1 LNKDNRTRTSLIQ
14 KAILILPG
22 LLLSLVILEIGMR
35 LGGFIILSLQEHRN
49 QLSSRKN
56 GAYNILNIR
65 ESTTQ
70 NQYPAIL
77 GKILTQ
83 REMDITFSAS
93 NREMGGT
100 TEVFY
105 ASPWMQL
112 SRSLKIHK
120 PGGLLWFHMKMKMG
134 EKGLWPFANYSQG
147 DVKYGKRGL
156 TFYLVETCF
165 AEEEPSAREAFFKKA
180 LKLNPRNDGAY
191 VGLGWL
197 YQNQRDLTL
206 AEASFKKAIELNS
219 RNDRAYV
226 GLGWLYQDQRDLTL
240 AEASFKKAIE
250 LNPRNDRAYVGL
262 GQSYKEQSNFAL
274 AEASFKK
281 ALELNPRNDEAYAG
295 LGQLYQ

>member
-1 LNKDNRTRTSLIQ
+1 MNKDNRIRTSLIQ

-56 GAYNILNIR
+56 GAYNIFDIG

-83 REMDITFSAS
+83 REMDITFSAI
-93 NREMGGT
+93 NREIGGT

-120 PGGLLWFHMKMKMG
+120 PGGLPWFHMKMKMG

-165 AEEEPSAREAFFKKA
+165 AEEEPSAREASFKKA
-180 LKLNPRNDGAY
+180 LELNPRNDG
-191 VGLGWL
+191 
-197 YQNQRDLTL
+197 
-206 AEASFKKAIELNS
+206 
-219 RNDRAYV
+219 
-226 GLGWLYQDQRDLTL
+226 
-240 AEASFKKAIE
+240 
-250 LNPRNDRAYVGL
+250 AYVGL
-262 GQSYKEQSNFAL
+262 GQSYKEQSNFAS

-281 ALELNPRNDEAYAG
+281 ALELNPRNDWAYAG
-295 LGQLYQ
+295 LGQSYKEQRDLTRAEASFKKALELNPSNYGEYVELGQ

>member
-1 LNKDNRTRTSLIQ
+1 
-14 KAILILPG
+14 
-22 LLLSLVILEIGMR
+22 
-35 LGGFIILSLQEHRN
+35 
-49 QLSSRKN
+49 
-56 GAYNILNIR
+56 
-65 ESTTQ
+65 
-70 NQYPAIL
+70 
-77 GKILTQ
+77 
-83 REMDITFSAS
+83 MDITFSAS

-191 VGLGWL
+191 V
-197 YQNQRDLTL
+197 
-206 AEASFKKAIELNS
+206 E
-219 RNDRAYV
+219 
-226 GLGWLYQDQRDLTL
+226 
-240 AEASFKKAIE
+240 
-250 LNPRNDRAYVGL
+250 L
-262 GQSYKEQSNFAL
+262 GQSYKEQRDL
-274 AEASFKK
+274 TRAEASFKK
-281 ALELNPRNDEAYAG
+281 ALELNVERIGAYLGLGRCYAKQGRYSEAIAIRKKCMLAG
-295 LGQLYQ
+295 LDPD